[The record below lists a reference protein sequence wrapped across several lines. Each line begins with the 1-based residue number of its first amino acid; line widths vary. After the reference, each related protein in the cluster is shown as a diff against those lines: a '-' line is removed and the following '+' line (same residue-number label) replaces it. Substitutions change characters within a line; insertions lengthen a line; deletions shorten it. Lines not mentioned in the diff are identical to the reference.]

1 MPTRCSDS
9 TITPRRRFTM
19 RVTWGARALVGSS
32 RKHAAGW
39 CRPNAFL
46 TPYGLL
52 LLSET
57 SSGERAR
64 AGRLHLSVCVLG
76 PSQINEQHRLHQ
88 PRGREVLRGVHH
100 AACGRDD
107 LPPAAL
113 HGVAVERRVE
123 DGEGYAAQ
131 RLLTQ
136 HALLREDER
145 ERAVF
150 SERASE
156 T

>member
-1 MPTRCSDS
+1 
-9 TITPRRRFTM
+9 M